1 MFGEIV
7 ESGFNDKFDRRAG
20 QSLLET
26 EVPFPVVR
34 FAAGEHDC
42 FDGAAELAHKVGR
55 GQFDDAPNSTGA
67 QVVVDDDEIQNA

>member
-1 MFGEIV
+1 LFGEIV
-7 ESGFNDKFDRRAG
+7 ERGFNKKHNRRTG

-26 EVPFPVVR
+26 GVPFPVVR
-34 FAAGEHDC
+34 FPAGQRDC
-42 FDGAAELAHKVGR
+42 FDGAVELAHEVRR